1 MPGHVARSLGA
12 CCSRVY
18 GTALLFTHTCLAAS
32 YCPVLKKKDCPLFLK
47 KEVAECFHQ
56 TAPRQY
62 RTGQLGSKGRVRDRA
77 APSPAWPHP
86 AAPSQKGRAR
96 MGMVTRGAQPSSVC
110 PQVHAAGGNT
120 TTTSWCSGRPD
131 STGPSLSWTAP
142 AQQSQHMPAGSS
154 TAQSPEEP
162 CVNILQHSSSK

>member
-1 MPGHVARSLGA
+1 MSQLSGLYIFFCSWKSGSVHSQAHKPFPKSLFSLLLYSGHMPGHVARSLGA
-12 CCSRVY
+12 CCSCVY

-56 TAPRQY
+56 TAPCQY

-77 APSPAWPHP
+77 VPSPAWLYP

-110 PQVHAAGGNT
+110 PQLHAAGGNT
-120 TTTSWCSGRPD
+120 TTAS
-131 STGPSLSWTAP
+131 
-142 AQQSQHMPAGSS
+142 
-154 TAQSPEEP
+154 
-162 CVNILQHSSSK
+162 